1 MTRGGWIFK
10 RHLNIRIHGHKFHL
24 QYGVQ
29 RRLRARAHF
38 GYARAVYTPRSYR
51 NDDLGELHALIRRYN
66 FATLFTHRG
75 GESFATHLPF
85 MIDGQR
91 GRFGTLIAHMAR
103 ANPHW
108 SAFEGAAPSLV
119 VFMGPHAYISPAW
132 YEEQA
137 TVPTWNYAVVHATGT
152 PRLVVETARLRA
164 MVLRLV
170 DNHEA
175 PLGHPWNVSQA
186 EAVLGAELKA
196 IVGFEIPID
205 RLEGKFKLN
214 QNRSRADQEGVVRAL
229 EASTDASER
238 EIARLMREQL
248 GNSPHR

>member
-1 MTRGGWIFK
+1 MDPTAF
-10 RHLNIRIHGHKFHL
+10 
-24 QYGVQ
+24 
-29 RRLRARAHF
+29 AHAVRF
-38 GYARAVYTPRSYR
+38 GYAGAMYTPRSYR
-51 NDDLGELHALIRRYN
+51 NDDLAQLHAFIRRYN
-66 FATLFTHRG
+66 FATVFTHWG

-85 MIDGQR
+85 LVDEQR
-91 GRFGTLIAHMAR
+91 GRFGTLIAHMAK

-108 SAFEGAAPSLV
+108 SAFAGAAPSLA
-119 VFMGPHAYISPAW
+119 VFLGPHAYISPAW

-152 PRLVVETARLRA
+152 PRLVVETEPLRA

-170 DNHEA
+170 DTHEA
-175 PLGHPWNVSQA
+175 PLGHPWDVRQA
-186 EAVLGAELKA
+186 ESVMDADLQA

-229 EASTDASER
+229 ETSADASER
-238 EIARLMREQL
+238 EIARLMREHL

>member
-1 MTRGGWIFK
+1 MVDADRGP
-10 RHLNIRIHGHKFHL
+10 H
-24 QYGVQ
+24 
-29 RRLRARAHF
+29 
-38 GYARAVYTPRSYR
+38 
-51 NDDLGELHALIRRYN
+51 
-66 FATLFTHRG
+66 
-75 GESFATHLPF
+75 
-85 MIDGQR
+85 
-91 GRFGTLIAHMAR
+91 GTLIAHMAR

-108 SAFEGAAPSLV
+108 RAFAGAPPSLV

-152 PRLVVETARLRA
+152 PRLVVETEPLRA

-170 DNHEA
+170 DTHEA
-175 PLGHPWNVSQA
+175 PLGHPWDVRQA
-186 EAVLGAELKA
+186 ESVMDADLQA

-229 EASTDASER
+229 ETSADASER
-238 EIARLMREQL
+238 EIARLMREHL

>member
-1 MTRGGWIFK
+1 MY
-10 RHLNIRIHGHKFHL
+10 N
-24 QYGVQ
+24 
-29 RRLRARAHF
+29 
-38 GYARAVYTPRSYR
+38 PRSYR
-51 NDDLGELHALIRRYN
+51 NENPGELFALIRRYN

-85 MIDGQR
+85 MVDAER
-91 GRFGTLIAHMAR
+91 GARGTLIAHMAK

-108 SAFEGAAPSLV
+108 RAFAGAPPSLV

-132 YEEQA
+132 YEEQE
-137 TVPTWNYAVVHATGT
+137 TVPTWNYAVVHAGGT
-152 PRLVVETARLRA
+152 PRLVDEEALRA

-170 DNHEA
+170 DTHEA
-175 PLGHPWNVSQA
+175 PLGRPWDLRKA
-186 EAVLGAELKA
+186 ESVMDVELKA

-229 EASTDASER
+229 EASADPSER
-238 EIARLMREQL
+238 EVARMMRENL
-248 GNSPHR
+248 RNPSR

>member
-1 MTRGGWIFK
+1 MARDGWFFKCHLTTPIRGQ
-10 RHLNIRIHGHKFHL
+10 KF
-24 QYGVQ
+24 YGQ
-29 RRLRARAHF
+29 SGPRRRLRARVHF
-38 GYARAVYTPRSYR
+38 GYARGVYTPRSYR
-51 NDDLGELHALIRRYN
+51 NDDLAELHALIRHYN

-75 GESFATHLPF
+75 GESFATHIPF

-119 VFMGPHAYISPAW
+119 VVMGPHAYISPAW

-152 PRLVVETARLRA
+152 PRLVVETASLRA

-175 PLGHPWNVSQA
+175 PLGHPWNVGQA
-186 EAVLGAELKA
+186 ESVMDAELQA

-229 EASTDASER
+229 EASADASER

-248 GNSPHR
+248 GNSPRR